1 MDGVKKL
8 PYKPGE
14 IWEIALEA
22 SHVEVQGSLS
32 KTITN
37 NIEDILRGKSFK
49 RCMMTGDIRL
59 VQQYNLNEGF
69 HDKDIKNK
77 RFIMIQ
83 GQFQEQLSFEEV
95 IELEEI
101 NSKMI

>member
-1 MDGVKKL
+1 MKKL

-37 NIEDILRGKSFK
+37 DIKDILKGKSFK
-49 RCMMTGDIRL
+49 RYTMTGDIR
-59 VQQYNLNEGF
+59 VVPQYNWSEGD
-69 HDKDIKNK
+69 HDNNMKIKDVLGSKKNCK
-77 RFIMIQ
+77 H
-83 GQFQEQLSFEEV
+83 
-95 IELEEI
+95 
-101 NSKMI
+101 K